1 MLSSCHSARRNTVTP
16 KIPAKFASL
25 NSSFAFGDLR
35 LGGCLRGSPPQA
47 PARAQSPTHN
57 TRMKRRKFRG
67 SFVGYFGILYQ
78 NQRFIPQNFNLRFE
92 LKDLIEYRD
101 FSFPARACATR
112 AKITKSMQ
120 LNIEQSPCSLDLSIY
135 SVAGSYE
142 TYT

>member
-1 MLSSCHSARRNTVTP
+1 
-16 KIPAKFASL
+16 
-25 NSSFAFGDLR
+25 LR
-35 LGGCLRGSPPQA
+35 LGGCLRGPPPQA

-57 TRMKRRKFRG
+57 TRIKRRKISG